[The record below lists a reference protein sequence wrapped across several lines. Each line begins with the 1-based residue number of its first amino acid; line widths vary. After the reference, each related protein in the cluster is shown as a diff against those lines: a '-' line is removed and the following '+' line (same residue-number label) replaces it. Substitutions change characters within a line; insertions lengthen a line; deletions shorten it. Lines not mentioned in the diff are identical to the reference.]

1 MLFKIS
7 QLPLLKRYSS
17 VAKILRDFPSS
28 VVLVGRDYG
37 ESYHNIVLQQHIL
50 GIRPQVY
57 YRPPYS
63 KYSIGLAVPKDDL
76 QGIADRYYIHNN
88 IYIQNA
94 IKIWKLHTTQK

>member
-7 QLPLLKRYSS
+7 QLPRLKRYSS

-94 IKIWKLHTTQK
+94 IKIWKLHTTQT